1 MMSIAEFATKR
12 VVATTMIIL
21 FMVFSGIIAMFGMKQ
36 ELLPNFDFPIVAV
49 TTTWTGA
56 SPEDVDTQISKKIED
71 AVLNVDGIKN
81 ITMTSGL
88 GYSAVIV
95 EFDFGVDSDIK
106 KVQVQSEIDK
116 IKNTLP
122 TDIDSPIVGSF
133 NSGRGGDTVLLVNIS
148 GEDEVQLTT
157 FAEDFIKPRLKRNKG
172 IGEVKIIGGAT
183 REIRIKLDPYK
194 LKSFGFSASEIYTSM
209 KASNTVVPSGFIK
222 DGGKEFLVRVLGEIK
237 TIDEIENI
245 ILSNSNGQT
254 LRLKDVS
261 KVEYTTKDKE
271 DFSKL
276 NGKDAVSIAIS
287 KTSDGNLVEIADKA
301 KDQLEEIKSFF
312 PQGSSYEI
320 IQDSSQNV
328 KDSINNVASTG
339 VQALILAVIVLMV
352 FLKDIRATLVVA
364 LAVPISIA
372 FTFFLLASQNVSLN
386 LISLMG
392 LSLGV
397 GSLVDNSV
405 VALDNIFRHM
415 EENKEPPLVASIRG
429 TNEVIVALVA
439 STLTSVCVFF
449 PIILKNGFAKEV
461 FNDMSLA
468 IIFSLSVSI
477 IVAMLFVP
485 MAASRFLN
493 LEKILQKEQN
503 AGFFNK
509 VKEKYGEII
518 IRALK
523 NRVKIIIGV
532 VVLFFFTIIFVS
544 PMIKTTFF
552 PKIDNREYAVIAEL
566 STGLDLNKSYEI
578 TKRIEKIVAEDKT
591 TESFSS
597 VVGKESSI
605 VNVKLKGKE
614 SSFKVMERIRQKVKN
629 IPDIKLNMSEQFTT
643 SVAEKDYSFVVQGD
657 NVLELDRISK
667 NMIKELETTGVFKDI
682 KSSYEGGNPQARII
696 VDRIKAESYNINV
709 TDIATM
715 LNMSILGIA
724 PIEITEGNNN
734 LDVTV
739 QLDEQFKNSTDKIL
753 DLDIKNKDDVFVK
766 LRDVAKIEEVEGP
779 SSVAKKNGF
788 QIVTVEANLSEGKGF
803 NDASSAIDKAFKNVN
818 PAKGYTIA
826 PAGSADSFKEM
837 GGDLANSLLLSII
850 LIYTVLAIQLESFI
864 LPLVIMGTVPLSL
877 IGVIFGLFI
886 TGTQLS
892 MFVMIGVIML
902 MGIVVNNAIVL
913 IDYIGLLRNK
923 GMEIKEAIKMAGTTR
938 LRPILMTTL
947 TTVLGWIPL
956 ALGIGTG
963 AGYYQGMSI
972 AVIFGLSTSTLLTLI
987 VIPLLYSIVEERKI
1001 ERLNRKGKGHKLN
1014 LLFNKILKRK

>member
-1 MMSIAEFATKR
+1 MISIAEFATKR

-36 ELLPNFDFPIVAV
+36 ELLPDFDFPIVSV
-49 TTTWTGA
+49 TTKWTGA

-81 ITMTSGL
+81 VTMTSGL
-88 GYSAVIV
+88 GYSAVII

-116 IKNTLP
+116 IKNDLP
-122 TDIDSPIVGSF
+122 EDIDSPVVGGF
-133 NSGRGGDTVLLVNIS
+133 DTGRGGDTVLLINVS
-148 GEDEVQLTT
+148 GTDEVQLTT
-157 FAEDFIKPRLKRNKG
+157 FAEEFIKPRLKRNKG

-183 REIRIKLDPYK
+183 REIRVKLDPYK
-194 LKSFGFSASEIYTSM
+194 LKSFGFSASEVYNSM
-209 KASNTVVPSGFIK
+209 RTSNTVVPSGFIK

-237 TIDEIENI
+237 TLDEIENI
-245 ILSNSNGQT
+245 ILSNSNGKT
-254 LRLKDVS
+254 LKLKDIANI
-261 KVEYTTKDKE
+261 EYTTKDKE
-271 DFSKL
+271 NFSKL
-276 NGKDAVSIAIS
+276 NGKDAISIAIS
-287 KTSDGNLVEIADKA
+287 KTSDGNLVEIADRTKS
-301 KDQLEEIKSFF
+301 QLEEIKSFF
-312 PQGSSYEI
+312 PKGSSYEI
-320 IQDSSQNV
+320 IQDRSKNV

-339 VQALILAVIVLMV
+339 FQALILAIIILMV

-372 FTFFLLASQNVSLN
+372 FTFFLLASQNVTLN
-386 LISLMG
+386 LVSLMG

-405 VALDNIFRHM
+405 VTLDNIFRHM

-429 TNEVIVALVA
+429 TNEVIVALMA

-493 LEKILQKEQN
+493 LDKILKKEQN
-503 AGFFNK
+503 DGFFKK

-518 IRALK
+518 VKALN
-523 NRVKIIIGV
+523 NRPKIIIGV
-532 VVLFFFTIIFVS
+532 IILFFATVIFIF

-566 STGLDLNKSYEI
+566 STGLDLQKSYDV
-578 TKRIEKIVAEDKT
+578 TKKIEKIVSEDKAT
-591 TESFSS
+591 SSYSS
-597 VVGKESSI
+597 VIEKNASI
-605 VNVKLKGKE
+605 VNVKIKGKE
-614 SSFKVMERIRQKVKN
+614 SSFKVMERIRSKVKD
-629 IPDIKLNMSEQFTT
+629 IPDIKLNMTERFTT
-643 SVAEKDYSFVVQGD
+643 SVAEKDYSFIIQGD
-657 NVLELDRISK
+657 NIVELDRISK
-667 NMIKELETTGVFKDI
+667 AMIKELETTGIFKDI
-682 KSSYEGGNPQARII
+682 KSSYEGGNPQARVI
-696 VDRIKAESYNINV
+696 VDRTKAEMYNINV
-709 TDIATM
+709 TDVATT

-724 PIEITEGNNN
+724 PIEITEGSDN
-734 LDVTV
+734 LDVTI
-739 QLDEQFKNSTDKIL
+739 QLDDKFKNSTDKIL
-753 DLDIKNKDDVFVK
+753 DLDVKNKDGLFVK
-766 LRDVAKIEEVEGP
+766 LRDIAKIDEVEGP
-779 SSVAKKNGF
+779 SSVDKKNGF
-788 QIVTVEANLSEGKGF
+788 QIVTVESNLSEGKGF
-803 NDASSAIDKAFKNVN
+803 NDASSAIDKAFKNTA
-818 PAKGYTIA
+818 PAKGYTLA

-837 GGDLANSLLLSII
+837 GSDLGQSLLLSII
-850 LIYTVLAIQLESFI
+850 LIYTVLAVQLESFV

-877 IGVIFGLFI
+877 IGVILGLFI

-892 MFVMIGVIML
+892 MFVMIGIIML

-913 IDYIGLLRNK
+913 IDYIELLRNK
-923 GMEIKEAIKMAGTTR
+923 GIEMREAIRLAGTTR

-947 TTVLGWIPL
+947 TTVLGWIPM

-987 VIPLLYSIVEERKI
+987 VIPLIYSLVEERKM
-1001 ERLNRKGKGHKLN
+1001 KKLEN
-1014 LLFNKILKRK
+1014 KSLLSSKKINKNV